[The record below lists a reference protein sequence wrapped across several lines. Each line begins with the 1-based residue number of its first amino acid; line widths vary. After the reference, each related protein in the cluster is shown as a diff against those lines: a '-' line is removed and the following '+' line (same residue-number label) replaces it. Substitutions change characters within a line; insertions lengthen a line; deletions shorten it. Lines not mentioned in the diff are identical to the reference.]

1 MGNLKRDCKKKR
13 KEWAEYVSSMMET
26 TGFEPELFGRWE
38 VVVRDWRSK
47 NSSTSPA
54 TKTQTENERQKLI
67 DNIVG
72 TLEDQKKAYSV
83 GVEEESG
90 EKSSSR
96 EPDEVELVE
105 VGEKADAKTDQ
116 FTLVERKKKGKNLNK
131 PAELS
136 VEQILT
142 AVAAGHLGVGKPGR
156 PRKLTTRKAQP
167 PKQKNLKKKSKL
179 AAQEEQ
185 SEDVDE
191 PPEDK

>member
-1 MGNLKRDCKKKR
+1 M
-13 KEWAEYVSSMMET
+13 
-26 TGFEPELFGRWE
+26 
-38 VVVRDWRSK
+38 
-47 NSSTSPA
+47 
-54 TKTQTENERQKLI
+54 
-67 DNIVG
+67 
-72 TLEDQKKAYSV
+72 V

-167 PKQKNLKKKSKL
+167 PKQKNLKKKSSL